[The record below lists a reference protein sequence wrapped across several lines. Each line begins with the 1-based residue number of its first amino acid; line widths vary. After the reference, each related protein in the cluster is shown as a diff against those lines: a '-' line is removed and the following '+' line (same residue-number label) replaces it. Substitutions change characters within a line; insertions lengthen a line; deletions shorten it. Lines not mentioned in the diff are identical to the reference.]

1 MSKNFRFELNRGG
14 VRELLQSGEM
24 ASIVTSLGNGVAA
37 RAGGGYEVST
47 MVGKN
52 RVNCRVSATTD
63 ESRKKNLD
71 TNTLLKALGG

>member
-1 MSKNFRFELNRGG
+1 MSKSIRFELNRGG

-37 RAGGGYEVST
+37 RAGSGYEVST
-47 MVGKN
+47 MVGKS
-52 RVNCRVSATTD
+52 RVNCRIAASTD
-63 ESRKKNLD
+63 EAKKNNLE

>member
-1 MSKNFRFELNRGG
+1 MSKNFQFELNRAG
-14 VRELLQSGEM
+14 VRELLQSSEM
-24 ASIVTSLGNGVAA
+24 AAMVTSLGNGVAA

-52 RVNCRVSATTD
+52 RVNCRVAATTD
-63 ESRKKNLD
+63 ESRKSNLD